1 MKLTIS
7 HFAQLQITQTA
18 VYLQWRNGKESMR
31 KFLAAVRR
39 TKRLLRQNPNL
50 GPIEPLLKDLPKCYR
65 SIVVTPF
72 NKMIYTI
79 VDDTIVVLDFWDTR
93 RDPYMLAK
101 EIK

>member
-18 VYLQWRNGKESMR
+18 MYLQRPNPK
-31 KFLAAVRR
+31 KTTPKLPTPITR

-93 RDPYMLAK
+93 RDPSMLAK